1 MEISKLEDELK
12 RERIRYEELIQGKE
26 YEANKKELI
35 KLKQENQ
42 RIFAAYNQC
51 LVDKNQAER
60 DLDSTIR
67 ALHQSKMKEKE
78 QTALA
83 VRKEHA
89 TSTELKTKLTKALQ
103 HEDSLKTRC
112 TDLEEQ
118 LEQVQNQLERSD
130 ERNSWYE
137 SNHGLTDAVR
147 YQKRLEADIRR
158 RDYDLKQLNHQL
170 GMEIDRRRALSK
182 ACELLKEKVEQD
194 FDFDDAEIEM
204 AILCEDN
211 RVQSENT
218 ELSRQVEALEGERTK
233 LLSQLRERAIDI
245 GEKGSR
251 FLGMDAHQIAQVM
264 EFASNLRRGVVD
276 LPLNDRSMELL
287 AQISKFKSER
297 EIDKVT
303 IERLEREIFSL
314 SEDVSSPSVREEVV
328 LRQAL
333 SDLSTENQ
341 RLRKEVDRFT
351 ASSDGND
358 KDKES
363 ALTPLM
369 REKAKDII
377 GEVLVP
383 MPAAAEV
390 QFLSIIKE
398 YERTVHELELLT
410 KSVTRRVESR
420 EVSYQMQSTL
430 NPAKSSNRKIV
441 SIDTLSDDKT
451 TSIESHEEHFR
462 RCATTV
468 SDKNKKLLEM
478 MAESER
484 RIRDLQNERDELARL
499 REAKHTNTD
508 LAVAEASVIKLTV
521 KCKALE
527 ADLEKETQSRLS
539 IEKDVTES
547 QTAARN
553 IISYLEEWKA
563 NAMEVI
569 ERQMKS
575 LDATV
580 SMSSYTEALVE
591 LDNLKLENA
600 LLIDRDAD
608 AQVCLLKYRGICRS
622 LGIDDQ
628 GLKEDVSDNKI
639 PGANLN
645 DKIKALMTEN
655 ALLFE
660 RTVAYDEREAALK
673 SRLSDAVATCSEV
686 RAKYNDGMT
695 VSELSNLRKAN
706 TQLVADLFQAKQSA
720 SECKKMADWSASQTS
735 ALLTLQ
741 GEGSEVKA
749 VTLSQENEK
758 DIRPGNNTH
767 YVQWRE
773 QCDRKLREAQRK
785 IEELQNSTRA
795 LISLVQRV
803 VHENWSSLCPTANVI
818 AGFDML
824 FDDNTEIA
832 HVRRSA
838 VSKMT
843 VLITTIEQLQQEACE
858 KESTLNQ
865 SSITIEQLNQEKQ
878 LLQTKLARFQ
888 GKGTD
893 TNDELLQQLMHTKTF
908 ALGLKRE
915 LRQTQDRN
923 KVIETRNNSLER
935 TNARLESENARAEIL
950 SMVHESGKGLL
961 SPFFLVDGINNERD
975 AEAKKMDDSL
985 ARATQMLSEE
995 KLLVAKQTNFKLSK
1009 RSLAKEKRSDGSI
1022 STLGTVGSLR
1032 NSSPK
1037 RTHFEK
1043 DMLEASQ
1050 LIELKDKEIERCG
1063 SIIEELEAKLADAEE
1078 SYRLLS
1084 KESECQKA
1092 DISTLASRLAAAE
1105 SFITQHGNRDS
1116 DQKQMIM
1123 TIQESLEESNEA
1135 KDKMKLKLS
1144 RLVKERKEIDA
1155 KITELEAAIQ
1165 RANRMLS
1172 VARQGRARSEHN
1184 LKVEKENLASAQEDI
1199 AKLQSEMNDLKAK
1212 AAEATNEKL
1221 RASKKARIAS
1231 SKLKELGG
1239 QINPENH
1246 EKVVSDLEKRVNV
1259 LNQTVT
1265 SLAKQNSKLRGE
1277 LAKMK
1282 LDKENDSNSLNR
1294 RSSLVSRERPV
1305 SRAQCKLEEQI
1316 SLLEQSL
1323 SLERKNAVDTRSML
1337 EMYQQRSHKLEQELE
1352 RNKGE
1357 ESKYSPEANASAVSK
1372 TEVLQGQIS
1381 TLTKENRSLRNEIK
1395 ALKTD
1400 GTSEGVKLIQAE
1412 KFALQK
1418 ENERLKKQIQSCEI
1432 GELDVLSCRS
1442 LALNPAALLTRCMV
1456 KSSPSMFIEDLK
1468 YKVSTNLQYATVLL
1482 WDEPHP
1488 KPVGC
1493 SQPPANPV
1501 QRGSTA
1507 TELD

>member
-1 MEISKLEDELK
+1 MSKLEDELK

-484 RIRDLQNERDELARL
+484 RICDLQNERDELARL

-508 LAVAEASVIKLTV
+508 LAVAEASVLKLTV

-539 IEKDVTES
+539 IKKDVTES

-591 LDNLKLENA
+591 LDNLKLENT

-639 PGANLN
+639 PDANLN
-645 DKIKALMTEN
+645 DKIKALMVSC
-655 ALLFE
+655 AILYRAMLLIQTTQYSWFTSC
-660 RTVAYDEREAALK
+660 RLK
-673 SRLSDAVATCSEV
+673 THSCLSV
-686 RAKYNDGMT
+686 
-695 VSELSNLRKAN
+695 
-706 TQLVADLFQAKQSA
+706 
-720 SECKKMADWSASQTS
+720 
-735 ALLTLQ
+735 LL
-741 GEGSEVKA
+741 
-749 VTLSQENEK
+749 
-758 DIRPGNNTH
+758 P
-767 YVQWRE
+767 
-773 QCDRKLREAQRK
+773 
-785 IEELQNSTRA
+785 
-795 LISLVQRV
+795 
-803 VHENWSSLCPTANVI
+803 
-818 AGFDML
+818 M
-824 FDDNTEIA
+824 
-832 HVRRSA
+832 
-838 VSKMT
+838 
-843 VLITTIEQLQQEACE
+843 
-858 KESTLNQ
+858 
-865 SSITIEQLNQEKQ
+865 
-878 LLQTKLARFQ
+878 
-888 GKGTD
+888 
-893 TNDELLQQLMHTKTF
+893 
-908 ALGLKRE
+908 
-915 LRQTQDRN
+915 
-923 KVIETRNNSLER
+923 
-935 TNARLESENARAEIL
+935 TNARL
-950 SMVHESGKGLL
+950 H
-961 SPFFLVDGINNERD
+961 
-975 AEAKKMDDSL
+975 
-985 ARATQMLSEE
+985 
-995 KLLVAKQTNFKLSK
+995 
-1009 RSLAKEKRSDGSI
+1009 
-1022 STLGTVGSLR
+1022 
-1032 NSSPK
+1032 
-1037 RTHFEK
+1037 
-1043 DMLEASQ
+1043 
-1050 LIELKDKEIERCG
+1050 
-1063 SIIEELEAKLADAEE
+1063 
-1078 SYRLLS
+1078 
-1084 KESECQKA
+1084 
-1092 DISTLASRLAAAE
+1092 
-1105 SFITQHGNRDS
+1105 
-1116 DQKQMIM
+1116 
-1123 TIQESLEESNEA
+1123 
-1135 KDKMKLKLS
+1135 
-1144 RLVKERKEIDA
+1144 
-1155 KITELEAAIQ
+1155 
-1165 RANRMLS
+1165 
-1172 VARQGRARSEHN
+1172 
-1184 LKVEKENLASAQEDI
+1184 
-1199 AKLQSEMNDLKAK
+1199 
-1212 AAEATNEKL
+1212 
-1221 RASKKARIAS
+1221 
-1231 SKLKELGG
+1231 
-1239 QINPENH
+1239 
-1246 EKVVSDLEKRVNV
+1246 
-1259 LNQTVT
+1259 
-1265 SLAKQNSKLRGE
+1265 
-1277 LAKMK
+1277 
-1282 LDKENDSNSLNR
+1282 
-1294 RSSLVSRERPV
+1294 
-1305 SRAQCKLEEQI
+1305 SRADCLMQLRHAQKLE
-1316 SLLEQSL
+1316 
-1323 SLERKNAVDTRSML
+1323 RSTTM
-1337 EMYQQRSHKLEQELE
+1337 E
-1352 RNKGE
+1352 
-1357 ESKYSPEANASAVSK
+1357 
-1372 TEVLQGQIS
+1372 
-1381 TLTKENRSLRNEIK
+1381 
-1395 ALKTD
+1395 
-1400 GTSEGVKLIQAE
+1400 
-1412 KFALQK
+1412 
-1418 ENERLKKQIQSCEI
+1418 
-1432 GELDVLSCRS
+1432 
-1442 LALNPAALLTRCMV
+1442 
-1456 KSSPSMFIEDLK
+1456 
-1468 YKVSTNLQYATVLL
+1468 
-1482 WDEPHP
+1482 
-1488 KPVGC
+1488 
-1493 SQPPANPV
+1493 
-1501 QRGSTA
+1501 
-1507 TELD
+1507 

>member
-1 MEISKLEDELK
+1 MLISP
-12 RERIRYEELIQGKE
+12 Q
-26 YEANKKELI
+26 
-35 KLKQENQ
+35 
-42 RIFAAYNQC
+42 
-51 LVDKNQAER
+51 
-60 DLDSTIR
+60 
-67 ALHQSKMKEKE
+67 
-78 QTALA
+78 
-83 VRKEHA
+83 
-89 TSTELKTKLTKALQ
+89 
-103 HEDSLKTRC
+103 
-112 TDLEEQ
+112 
-118 LEQVQNQLERSD
+118 
-130 ERNSWYE
+130 
-137 SNHGLTDAVR
+137 
-147 YQKRLEADIRR
+147 
-158 RDYDLKQLNHQL
+158 
-170 GMEIDRRRALSK
+170 
-182 ACELLKEKVEQD
+182 
-194 FDFDDAEIEM
+194 
-204 AILCEDN
+204 
-211 RVQSENT
+211 
-218 ELSRQVEALEGERTK
+218 
-233 LLSQLRERAIDI
+233 
-245 GEKGSR
+245 
-251 FLGMDAHQIAQVM
+251 
-264 EFASNLRRGVVD
+264 
-276 LPLNDRSMELL
+276 
-287 AQISKFKSER
+287 
-297 EIDKVT
+297 
-303 IERLEREIFSL
+303 
-314 SEDVSSPSVREEVV
+314 
-328 LRQAL
+328 
-333 SDLSTENQ
+333 
-341 RLRKEVDRFT
+341 
-351 ASSDGND
+351 
-358 KDKES
+358 
-363 ALTPLM
+363 
-369 REKAKDII
+369 
-377 GEVLVP
+377 
-383 MPAAAEV
+383 
-390 QFLSIIKE
+390 
-398 YERTVHELELLT
+398 
-410 KSVTRRVESR
+410 
-420 EVSYQMQSTL
+420 
-430 NPAKSSNRKIV
+430 
-441 SIDTLSDDKT
+441 
-451 TSIESHEEHFR
+451 
-462 RCATTV
+462 
-468 SDKNKKLLEM
+468 
-478 MAESER
+478 
-484 RIRDLQNERDELARL
+484 
-499 REAKHTNTD
+499 
-508 LAVAEASVIKLTV
+508 
-521 KCKALE
+521 
-527 ADLEKETQSRLS
+527 
-539 IEKDVTES
+539 
-547 QTAARN
+547 
-553 IISYLEEWKA
+553 
-563 NAMEVI
+563 
-569 ERQMKS
+569 
-575 LDATV
+575 
-580 SMSSYTEALVE
+580 
-591 LDNLKLENA
+591 
-600 LLIDRDAD
+600 
-608 AQVCLLKYRGICRS
+608 
-622 LGIDDQ
+622 
-628 GLKEDVSDNKI
+628 
-639 PGANLN
+639 
-645 DKIKALMTEN
+645 
-655 ALLFE
+655 
-660 RTVAYDEREAALK
+660 
-673 SRLSDAVATCSEV
+673 
-686 RAKYNDGMT
+686 
-695 VSELSNLRKAN
+695 
-706 TQLVADLFQAKQSA
+706 
-720 SECKKMADWSASQTS
+720 
-735 ALLTLQ
+735 
-741 GEGSEVKA
+741 
-749 VTLSQENEK
+749 NEK
-758 DIRPGNNTH
+758 DIRLGNNTH

-838 VSKMT
+838 ASKMT

-893 TNDELLQQLMHTKTF
+893 TNDELLQQLMHTKTL

-985 ARATQMLSEE
+985 ARATQMLSEYMNDVTELRHTVAVMNEKRLEASNISLQIGILNEVIQEKNRLLRVTRE

-1050 LIELKDKEIERCG
+1050 LIELKGKEIQRHA

-1105 SFITQHGNRDS
+1105 SSITEHGNRDS

-1221 RASKKARIAS
+1221 RASKKARIVS

-1282 LDKENDSNSLNR
+1282 LDKENDSNSQNR

-1418 ENERLKKQIQSCEI
+1418 ENERLKKQIQSC
-1432 GELDVLSCRS
+1432 G
-1442 LALNPAALLTRCMV
+1442 T
-1456 KSSPSMFIEDLK
+1456 
-1468 YKVSTNLQYATVLL
+1468 
-1482 WDEPHP
+1482 
-1488 KPVGC
+1488 
-1493 SQPPANPV
+1493 
-1501 QRGSTA
+1501 
-1507 TELD
+1507 